1 MKLTIGGL
9 LVCFL
14 LTACGGGS
22 SPASTV
28 EDRII
33 ASVAVSDGNS
43 QTATVGSELP
53 TPLVA
58 VVLNKSGQ
66 PIPGQIVNFVV
77 TSGGGSVFAGA
88 ALTDANGIARE
99 RWTLGTTVGTQTVE
113 VRAVDGTGA
122 AVVFAT
128 FNATAT
134 AAAPQTLSI
143 LSGNGQS
150 AAQLQLLPAPVQVI
164 VKDIHG
170 NPVPDVPVVFTAGSG
185 SVQPATTTT
194 DAAGTAS
201 AAWTM
206 GTAIGPHSLTASVSG
221 LPSVTFSA
229 TASQAPA
236 GVATTLRIA
245 AGDSQGIVQHRKLPV
260 SLKAVVTDN
269 LGNPVPGAQV
279 NYAAAAGSGYIKP
292 EILTTNNGGV
302 VEWLGYLHVA
312 GQQKIDASLPGIA
325 TVTFNV
331 NVSPS
336 AHPYDGWYQC
346 SVTNSSITYFQLSI
360 IDGIITSNGEGRGL
374 GNPNHI
380 VGNGTPTG
388 LFSEVDGALT
398 ANLEI
403 GLGPTDPFRV
413 PLALTGQLA
422 IDNLERGTG
431 SGTHV
436 NSLTSEGGT
445 WACERLY
452 KW

>member
-1 MKLTIGGL
+1 MNLPSKWNLQL
-9 LVCFL
+9 FVMVFL
-14 LTACGGGS
+14 ALAGCGGG
-22 SPASTV
+22 
-28 EDRII
+28 
-33 ASVAVSDGNS
+33 
-43 QTATVGSELP
+43 
-53 TPLVA
+53 
-58 VVLNKSGQ
+58 
-66 PIPGQIVNFVV
+66 
-77 TSGGGSVFAGA
+77 GGG
-88 ALTDANGIARE
+88 
-99 RWTLGTTVGTQTVE
+99 TQNIPVSE
-113 VRAVDGTGA
+113 
-122 AVVFAT
+122 
-128 FNATAT
+128 
-134 AAAPQTLSI
+134 AP
-143 LSGNGQS
+143 
-150 AAQLQLLPAPVQVI
+150 P
-164 VKDIHG
+164 
-170 NPVPDVPVVFTAGSG
+170 
-185 SVQPATTTT
+185 
-194 DAAGTAS
+194 
-201 AAWTM
+201 
-206 GTAIGPHSLTASVSG
+206 
-221 LPSVTFSA
+221 
-229 TASQAPA
+229 

-245 AGDSQGIVQHRKLPV
+245 AGDSQSIVQHRKLPV

-331 NVSPS
+331 DVSPS
-336 AHPYDGWYQC
+336 AHQYDGWYQC

-360 IDGIITSNGEGRGL
+360 IDGIITSDGEGRGL

-388 LFSEVDGALT
+388 MFSEVDGGLI

-422 IDNLERGTG
+422 IDNLQRGTG

-436 NSLTSEGGT
+436 NSLTSEAGT